1 MKVRRVLLTALA
13 TFSVLLLA
21 RKLGLS
27 VFLGRGSTVTIRSSN
42 EQTIRAQSSVLL
54 SPIQPGRSS
63 SRSAPSQTVEPPLQ
77 TVANHA
83 TAKPTNLPLRNVH
96 ATSSPAAD
104 TETYIKSTKPTPEQ
118 AITTVKVPVKPAPS
132 ASMETQQPRYQQVS
146 NAYINNLP
154 AFLGITWKQFLALPR
169 QPSGQNGRRSRY
181 LVDPSSLEICDA
193 EVERALERPQLTKK
207 QVDWCN
213 WALSPQGGAVRVGK
227 SWGNLKDKQQQ
238 VLKYYA

>member
-54 SPIQPGRSS
+54 SPIQP
-63 SRSAPSQTVEPPLQ
+63 PSQTVEPPLQ